1 MARGRGSMANGISR
15 TSIAAKDSLRLLRL
29 PAGPYP
35 SKFPILE
42 VKHEDCGFG
51 RLLPESG
58 DLSWDGLRQFGE
70 VEVFDRTAAAD
81 VVPRAS
87 GAAAVFTNKTPLPD
101 AVLRQLPDLKY
112 IGVLATG
119 YNVVD
124 VAAASQQG
132 IVVSNI
138 PTYGTASVAQFVFA
152 LLLEL
157 CHNVKLHADAVRAG
171 DWSRSADWSFWR
183 APLTELAGK
192 TMGIVGF
199 GRIGRA
205 VGRIADAM
213 GMRVVAHDTVQDNA
227 PLYTG
232 FHWVALNELL
242 HEADVVSLHSPLFPE
257 TRGMINAGTL
267 ALMKPTAFLINT
279 SRGPLVVDQD
289 LADALSA
296 GVIAGAGLDVL
307 SVEPPAESNALLQAR
322 NCLVTPHIAWATKE
336 ARSRLMD
343 LTVENLAAFV
353 AGNPQNVVH

>member
-1 MARGRGSMANGISR
+1 MKIVVLDGYCLN
-15 TSIAAKDSLRLLRL
+15 
-29 PAGPYP
+29 P
-35 SKFPILE
+35 
-42 VKHEDCGFG
+42 
-51 RLLPESG
+51 G
-58 DLSWDGLRQFGE
+58 DLSWDGLRKLGS
-70 VEVFDRTAAAD
+70 VEIFDRTMVDEVVQRAA
-81 VVPRAS
+81 

-101 AVLRQLPDLKY
+101 YVLRQLPNLKF

-119 YNVVD
+119 FNVVD
-124 VAAASQQG
+124 VAAAKQQG

-152 LLLEL
+152 LVLEL
-157 CHNVKLHADAVRAG
+157 CHNVKLHSDAVRAG
-171 DWSRSADWSFWR
+171 EWSRNPDWSFWK

-213 GMRVVAHDTVQDNA
+213 GMRVLAHDTLQENA

-232 FHWVALNELL
+232 FHWASLDELL
-242 HEADVVSLHSPLFPE
+242 ADSDVVSLHSPLFPE
-257 TRGMINAGTL
+257 TRGMINTRSL
-267 ALMKPTAFLINT
+267 ALMKPAAILINT

-289 LADALSA
+289 LADALNS
-296 GVIAGAGLDVL
+296 GRIAGAGLDVL
-307 SVEPPAESNALLQAR
+307 SVEPPLANNPLLHAR

-343 LTVENLAAFV
+343 LTVENLQAFL
-353 AGNPQNVVH
+353 AGQPRNMVS